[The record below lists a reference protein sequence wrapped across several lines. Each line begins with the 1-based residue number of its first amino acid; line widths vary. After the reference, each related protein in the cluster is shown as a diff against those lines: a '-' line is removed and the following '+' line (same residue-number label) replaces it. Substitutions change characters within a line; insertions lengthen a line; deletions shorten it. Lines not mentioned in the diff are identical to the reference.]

1 MSRAAALALLALSA
15 GAPAAVAD
23 SSATTTTTATAATTT
38 TATTTAT
45 ATAAT
50 AATATD
56 APPSKKDQYLADKA
70 AARTS
75 KRRRPAVRLIPGKPA
90 EPVIALHNTWTNE
103 WMALDR
109 DDKKS
114 PPRALFDRF
123 LRCHYTDQAT
133 SMQPALVAFLRDA
146 ASHFSA
152 RRIEIVSGFR
162 SPKYNLMLRKK
173 GHEVASESQHTKGH
187 AVDFRIPGVDVLD
200 LEKWAR
206 DHRKGGVGL
215 YRESQFVHM
224 DNGPVRRWEG
234 T

>member
-1 MSRAAALALLALSA
+1 MSRPGAALLLVALSA
-15 GAPAAVAD
+15 GVAAAD
-23 SSATTTTTATAATTT
+23 GSATTTPSTTAA

-45 ATAAT
+45 AT
-50 AATATD
+50 ATATD
-56 APPSKKDQYLADKA
+56 APPSKKDTYLADKA
-70 AARTS
+70 AARAS
-75 KRRRPAVRLIPGKPA
+75 KRRRPVVRLIPGKPA

-103 WMALDR
+103 WMVLDR
-109 DDKKS
+109 DDKKP

-123 LRCHYTDQAT
+123 LRCHYTDQPTA
-133 SMQPALVAFLRDA
+133 MQPALIAFLRDA
-146 ASHFSA
+146 GKHFSA
-152 RRIEIVSGFR
+152 RRIDIVSGFR

-173 GHEVASESQHTKGH
+173 GHEVASESQHTRGH

-215 YRESQFVHM
+215 YRESKFVHM

-234 T
+234 S